1 MRPNKIDYYMG
12 IALAVAQRSP
22 CSRRKFGAI
31 LVKND
36 SILASGYNG
45 SVRGSRNCG
54 EEVPCI
60 KDIKKEESYKSY
72 EFCPAIH
79 AEVNSVLNAARNGVS
94 VYGATLYLA
103 VVGVEQKKGDRPCR
117 NCRRVLINAGIKDAW
132 FYTKELVLVHENV
145 SDWIQLENN
154 WMHENSMKPKDY

>member
-1 MRPNKIDYYMG
+1 MTERPSKVDYYMG

-22 CSRRKFGAI
+22 CVRRKFGAI

-36 SILASGYNG
+36 SILSTGYNG

-54 EEVPCI
+54 TEVPCI
-60 KDIKKEESYKSY
+60 KDVKNEESYKSY

-79 AEVNSVLNAARNGVS
+79 AEVNAVINAARNGVS

-103 VVGVEQKKGDRPCR
+103 VVGVEFKKGDRPCR

-132 FYTKELVLVHENV
+132 FYDSELVLIHEEV
-145 SDWIQLENN
+145 KDWIQLENE
-154 WMHENSMKPKDY
+154 WMHENAK